1 MKATAAARPFVG
13 GPEIGRCEGGDDAD
27 VHAGDERP
35 DGEQRGPRE
44 AIDDDGSD
52 DDGKALQDVAG
63 LEEEDLAGGEA
74 EVAEE
79 DGAVVKERGCRR
91 QP

>member
-1 MKATAAARPFVG
+1 MKVTAAARPFVG

-44 AIDDDGSD
+44 AIDDEDGSD
-52 DDGKALQDVAG
+52 DDGKACRMLPAWKRRTWP
-63 LEEEDLAGGEA
+63 EEKLRLRKRMG
-74 EVAEE
+74 
-79 DGAVVKERGCRR
+79 
-91 QP
+91 P